1 MTSASPRCPSLPL
14 EWQHLV
20 AFTERHYGGRLHT
33 VRLRPLRGGL
43 QAAGVFR
50 VQAQLQHPA
59 GRLQPVQFVVKLA
72 HGEQRR
78 ECAVYRALEAQ
89 KAETLAPRLLDVMHV
104 GAIALLFLEWVRPV
118 CRWPWRDMR
127 AAGQVLVHLAR
138 LHQGPWQTAVAP
150 ELRWE
155 YDHALHQSGQ
165 ATLETLQRVIRE
177 KRASP
182 LQATVPMTKRL
193 IAALPEIRRA
203 LLATVPHAVWIH
215 GDMHPGNVILRRGA
229 AGVEPVLLDWARTRV
244 GSALEDVSAWV
255 QSLGHWEPQ
264 ARRFHDTLVR
274 MYLRARGLDPVLP
287 RDFRRLYWAAGACNA
302 LAGAVQHHLLTFAQA
317 RTPTQQAHALT
328 LVQQWLRIIRC
339 ADASWRAG

>member
-1 MTSASPRCPSLPL
+1 MTAPRPLCQELPL
-14 EWQHLV
+14 DWQHLV
-20 AFTERHYGGRLHT
+20 TFIERQYGGTLHT
-33 VRLRPLRGGL
+33 VRIHPLRGGL
-43 QAAGVFR
+43 QAAGVSR
-50 VQAQLQHPA
+50 VQVQLRRPA
-59 GRLQPVQFVVKLA
+59 GRLHLAQFVVKRVHGEMRREAGVYQALQA
-72 HGEQRR
+72 HGTQ
-78 ECAVYRALEAQ
+78 ALS
-89 KAETLAPRLLDVMHV
+89 PRLLDVV
-104 GAIALLFLEWVRPV
+104 QTGATTLLFLEWVRPV
-118 CRWPWRDMR
+118 CRWPWRDVHT
-127 AAGQVLVHLAR
+127 AGQVLIHLAR
-138 LHQGPWQTAVAP
+138 LHQGPWQTAVTP
-150 ELRWE
+150 EMRWE

-165 ATLETLQRVIRE
+165 ATLERLQRVTRE
-177 KRASP
+177 KRASQ

-193 IAALPEIRRA
+193 VAALPEIRRM

-229 AGVEPVLLDWARTRV
+229 AGVEPVLLDWARARV
-244 GSALEDVSAWV
+244 GAALEDVSAWV

-274 MYLRARGLDPVLP
+274 MYLRACGLDPVLP

-328 LVQQWLRIIRC
+328 LVQKWLRIIRR